1 MPKVSACVFI
11 LMIEMLVENV
21 GTFRVSTNSLLAGAV
36 RPRTRTF
43 CNQCY
48 VHSSLSRNM
57 FFVPVAS
64 QYFQRSNSWILE
76 KVSQRKKFTKLY
88 ASYNRF
94 SRNQHSLPSTKED
107 LDIFRGILQKVGSLK
122 PEEIPSV
129 IGSHVD
135 FLLTRNIAEL
145 ARQTKQSCMTPSEGA
160 DLDNQ
165 LETVLNFL
173 EEFVAMAQSM
183 ATDNKNLLREILQA
197 ANAGMEAFD
206 SKIQNIVSGDD
217 PRYTPEFVRYLSSE
231 ISRLNQ
237 TVSAEQE
244 RTPAVPQSAEGED
257 EEGQDEEDASPL
269 PNAVEPD
276 ARTTMMVLSMIRVRQ
291 PPPPPLLCRSQAARS
306 DSDSQAHTAPLRL
319 GLSNSSSERETRTLV
334 RPSPRTQPLSPPAAR
349 PGLAKLRLRESA
361 AGVVLCSFGHTPP
374 LAAARFRPAAGSAA
388 RRVTLSGG
396 GAAGLGGR
404 GKGRRG

>member
-319 GLSNSSSERETRTLV
+319 GLSNSSSEREIRTLV
-334 RPSPRTQPLSPPAAR
+334 RPSPRTQPLSPQLPGRASQNCDCENPQPASSCA
-349 PGLAKLRLRESA
+349 ASA
-361 AGVVLCSFGHTPP
+361 TPP
-374 LAAARFRPAAGSAA
+374 R
-388 RRVTLSGG
+388 
-396 GAAGLGGR
+396 
-404 GKGRRG
+404 